1 MPHKPA
7 RRFWGGCGA
16 LVALGLLAG
25 CGDIAGR
32 LRGQETAPSATP
44 DRNLAQGQALVFY
57 YELLHRYATVGAAE
71 QAEILTNIRR
81 DYEGSPNPAS
91 TLRYAMAVAVPN
103 QPATDLALAQK
114 LLRQILSSPETL
126 EPVEKATAFLELQ
139 KIDRQLALAGEN
151 RRLQGDAERDE
162 RGRIAALNRKL
173 AAETD
178 EKYRLRKALEEAQA
192 KLDAIAQI
200 ERETTVRKSNGNK
213 P

>member
-1 MPHKPA
+1 
-7 RRFWGGCGA
+7 
-16 LVALGLLAG
+16 
-25 CGDIAGR
+25 
-32 LRGQETAPSATP
+32 
-44 DRNLAQGQALVFY
+44 VFY

-81 DYEGSPNPAS
+81 DYEGSPNPGT